1 MYGLPENCIINKP
14 LYKKAVFEK
23 FNLKS
28 AERDRFDADISK
40 IAIVAYVSPSKI
52 PALHE
57 GQEVTDISKI
67 AIVAYV
73 SPSKIPA
80 LHEGQEVKEFYVLQ
94 IQLKHRDYDS
104 KNILMLNKL
113 IPQKM
118 VFALEFD
125 DNIQL
130 CIFHTRLQQSEWV
143 HASDAIIPIKGLSL
157 DDVWNNIVAE
167 IGGLSN
173 DAEETL
179 EQQIIGREE
188 REKLLK
194 QIEVLEKRCRLEK
207 QTRKKYELHQQLLK
221 LKEKLKYE

>member
-1 MYGLPENCIINKP
+1 M
-14 LYKKAVFEK
+14 
-23 FNLKS
+23 
-28 AERDRFDADISK
+28 
-40 IAIVAYVSPSKI
+40 
-52 PALHE
+52 
-57 GQEVTDISKI
+57 
-67 AIVAYV
+67 AYV

-188 REKLLK
+188 REKVLK

-221 LKEKLKYE
+221 LKEELKYE

>member
-1 MYGLPENCIINKP
+1 MYGLPDNCIINKP
-14 LYKKAVFEK
+14 LYKKTVFEK

-40 IAIVAYVSPSKI
+40 MAIVAYVSPSKI

-57 GQEVTDISKI
+57 GQD
-67 AIVAYV
+67 
-73 SPSKIPA
+73 
-80 LHEGQEVKEFYVLQ
+80 VKEFYVLQ
-94 IQLKHRDYDS
+94 IQLKHKDYDS

-125 DNIQL
+125 DNIQF

-143 HASDAIIPIKGLSL
+143 HASDATIPIKGLSL

-173 DAEETL
+173 DKEETL
-179 EQQIIGREE
+179 EQQIIEREE
-188 REKLLK
+188 RENLLK
-194 QIEVLEKRCRLEK
+194 QIDALEKRCRLEK

-221 LKEKLKYE
+221 LKERIDG

>member
-1 MYGLPENCIINKP
+1 MYGLPDNCIINKP

-40 IAIVAYVSPSKI
+40 MAIVAYVSPSKI

-57 GQEVTDISKI
+57 GQEVI
-67 AIVAYV
+67 
-73 SPSKIPA
+73 
-80 LHEGQEVKEFYVLQ
+80 EFYVLQ
-94 IQLKHRDYDS
+94 IQLKHKDYDP
-104 KNILMLNKL
+104 KIILMLNKL
-113 IPQKM
+113 IPQKL
-118 VFALEFD
+118 VFALEYD
-125 DNIQL
+125 DNIQF
-130 CIFHTRLQQSEWV
+130 CIFHTRLQQSEWLNALD
-143 HASDAIIPIKGLSL
+143 ASIPIKGLTL

-179 EQQIIGREE
+179 EQQIIEREE

-194 QIEVLEKRCRLEK
+194 QIDALEKRCRLEK
-207 QTRKKYELHQQLLK
+207 QTRKKYELYQQLLK
-221 LKEKLKYE
+221 LKEELKYE

>member
-40 IAIVAYVSPSKI
+40 M
-52 PALHE
+52 
-57 GQEVTDISKI
+57 

-130 CIFHTRLQQSEWV
+130 CVFHTRLQQSEWV
-143 HASDAIIPIKGLSL
+143 HASDATIPIRGLSL

-179 EQQIIGREE
+179 EQQIINREE
-188 REKLLK
+188 REKLIK
-194 QIEVLEKRCRLEK
+194 QIDALEKRCRLEK
-207 QTRKKYELHQQLLK
+207 QKHKKYELHQQLLK
-221 LKEKLKYE
+221 LKERIDG